1 MNCLI
6 VDDEHLARKLLS
18 AYITKIPELTL
29 AGECE
34 NAVQALSLLQQQKI
48 DLMFLDIQMPDLT
61 GVELLKTLK
70 HKPLVI
76 FVTAYA
82 EYALEGYELDVI
94 DYMLKPVAFD
104 RFVLAVNKAAE
115 QHRLRNHSFQS
126 QEIEVV
132 PGKDYFFV
140 KVDYKLVK
148 VRYDEILFVEGMREY
163 VNIQTAQRRHIVY
176 QSMKNMET
184 LLPEGKFARVHK
196 SYIVAMDKIKS
207 LYGNVV
213 EIGEKEIPIGKSYKE
228 EFLKKIETL

>member
-6 VDDEHLARKLLS
+6 VDDEHLARKLLA
-18 AYITKIPELTL
+18 AYIGKIPELQL

-34 NAVQALSLLQQQKI
+34 NAVQALSFLQKEKI

-70 HKPLVI
+70 YKPLVV

-94 DYMLKPVAFD
+94 DYMLKPVAFE
-104 RFVLAVNKAAE
+104 RFVQAINKASE
-115 QHRLRNHSFQS
+115 QRRLRS
-126 QEIEVV
+126 QPEAEKQIEIV

-176 QSMKNMET
+176 HSMKNMES
-184 LLPEGKFARVHK
+184 LLPEGKFARIHK
-196 SYIVAMDKIKS
+196 SYIVAMDKIRS

-213 EIGEKEIPIGKSYKE
+213 EIGDKEIPIGKSYKDD
-228 EFLKKIETL
+228 FLKKIETI